1 MPSPSRLWTG
11 SPHDKRDAVSKSRD
25 TRHVVELRAR
35 MQGDGPLVDVRIRN
49 ISSRG
54 MMLEAPDPPR
64 VGAYVE
70 LFGTVTAVGRVVWK
84 DEDSFGISTRDRV
97 NLPVVLGKPEMKARR
112 ATPKLVAA
120 PRESRIEAADESRM
134 LGRAIDFTLIA
145 IAVMALSGLFA
156 LIAYSVLSRPLETLV
171 HMLK

>member
-1 MPSPSRLWTG
+1 
-11 SPHDKRDAVSKSRD
+11 
-25 TRHVVELRAR
+25 

-84 DEDSFGISTRDRV
+84 DDDSFGISTRDRV
-97 NLPVVLGKPEMKARR
+97 NLPVVLGKPEMKSRR
-112 ATPKLVAA
+112 SVAKITA
-120 PRESRIEAADESRM
+120 PRASRIDTADQSRM

-145 IAVMALSGLFA
+145 IAAVALAGLFA
-156 LIAYSVLSRPLETLV
+156 LIAYGVLSRPLAALSGL
-171 HMLK
+171 LK